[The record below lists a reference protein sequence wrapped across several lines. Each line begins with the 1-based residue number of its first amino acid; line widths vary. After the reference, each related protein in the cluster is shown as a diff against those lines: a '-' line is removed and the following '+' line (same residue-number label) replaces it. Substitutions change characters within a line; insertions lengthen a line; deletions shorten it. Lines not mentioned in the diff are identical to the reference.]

1 LALEDVA
8 EDLTTALHHRVGD
21 DLIVFR
27 GGEMLRGDEL

>member
-8 EDLTTALHHRVGD
+8 EGLPTVLHHRVGD